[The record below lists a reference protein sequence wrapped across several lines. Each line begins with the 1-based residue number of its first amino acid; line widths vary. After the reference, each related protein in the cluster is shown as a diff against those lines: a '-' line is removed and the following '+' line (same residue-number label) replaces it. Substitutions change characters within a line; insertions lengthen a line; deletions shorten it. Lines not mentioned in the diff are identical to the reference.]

1 MQVEEKPVATAES
14 LDTLE
19 EKVSYII
26 GYDIAR
32 NTQGFDFE
40 LDSDI
45 LTQAMADKYA
55 DRESLIP
62 EEDMRNVM
70 NEFQTVQRE
79 RSQAKRE
86 LALKENES
94 KGKTFLDENAA
105 KEGVQTTESGLQ
117 YKVLEAGDGAK
128 PAATDQVKV
137 HYRGRLLD
145 GTEFDSSYKR
155 GQPATFKVNQLI
167 PGWVEALQLMPTGS
181 KWELYIPASLGYGQ
195 GGTGNIPPNSTLIF
209 EMELLE
215 IVAAEAKPETPAKQ

>member
-1 MQVEEKPVATAES
+1 MQAEKTPEVTAES

-45 LTQAMADKYA
+45 LTQAMAHKYA
-55 DRESLIP
+55 DKESLIP
-62 EEDMRNVM
+62 EEDMRTVM

-86 LALKENES
+86 AALKENS
-94 KGKTFLDENAA
+94 DKGQAFLAENGA

-155 GQPATFKVNQLI
+155 NQPATFKVNQLI
-167 PGWVEALQLMPTGS
+167 PGWVEALQLMPVGS
-181 KWELYIPASLGYGQ
+181 KWELYIPSELGYGQ
-195 GGTGNIPPNSTLIF
+195 GGTGNIPPSSTLIF
-209 EMELLE
+209 EMELLD
-215 IVAAEAKPETPAKQ
+215 IVKPEATPTPAATQ